1 MAPISRWRRAIR
13 IAAVSILVLVAALA
27 LFVSIQQRILRWR
40 AERLLADVRAVQM
53 GKSTWKDAQSLM
65 YRWGK
70 WGHYDGSCTG
80 QQCNYQ
86 IEIRD
91 SFSLLAD
98 QGNEAVWSA
107 LYHWR
112 WTEWTYEFL
121 GGRPVWVV
129 ARFEV
134 SKGLIWA
141 KDYVLWLEAKDKDTH
156 GGWDYILFGSAKTV
170 WRTTEFRHFPSP
182 EHPEYVVGRPGGCEG
197 CETVYA
203 RYTPFANP
211 SDVNRLLDFNL
222 DCITRRNPCQHP
234 IDVMSTAGK
243 ENLAQE
249 AAFEAADEE
258 GRRCL
263 VEQCTSS
270 PEFLGRD
277 KENVVIAQVVSA
289 NEVQDDPE
297 YRIRVLFK
305 LKQRLKRAEFWN
317 SVDMK
322 EGALPIDM
330 TVQKGEGTQVEI
342 SPGREVI
349 LTLNSRNIVYP
360 DGRVDRYIDLEP
372 CDVIPLTVDNL
383 AAVRRGISRDIF
395 PAERNVW
402 P

>member
-1 MAPISRWRRAIR
+1 MCVAVLLIG
-13 IAAVSILVLVAALA
+13 IAASVQ
-27 LFVSIQQRILRWR
+27 IQQHILRWR
-40 AERLLADVRAVQM
+40 AEHLLSDIRDLQL
-53 GKSTWKDAQSLM
+53 GKSTWADAQEIM
-65 YRWGK
+65 TRWGA
-70 WGHYDGSCTG
+70 WGRYEGLCTG

-112 WTEWTYEFL
+112 WTKWTYEFL
-121 GGRPVWVV
+121 GGRPVSVV

-234 IDVMSTAGK
+234 IDVMPTAGK

-258 GRRCL
+258 GRRRL

-277 KENVVIAQVVSA
+277 RENVVIAEIASIDLVHWQPQVQLSF
-289 NEVQDDPE
+289 
-297 YRIRVLFK
+297 RLIK
-305 LKQRLKRAEFWN
+305 RLK
-317 SVDMK
+317 
-322 EGALPIDM
+322 GADDWRPTEVWRSWKPEDA
-330 TVQKGEGTQVEI
+330 KGMQGSKGASLE
-342 SPGREVI
+342 PGRRVI
-349 LTLNSRNIVYP
+349 LLFSTHGGLSSPNWL
-360 DGRVDRYIDLEP
+360 DIDSCGLM
-372 CDVIPLTVDNL
+372 PLTDENL
-383 AAVRRGISRDIF
+383 LAVQHGAAQDIF
-395 PAERNVW
+395 PADRQFW